1 MTAVRETGRWRGI
14 VAVALFFVAV
24 GVLTDR
30 PAVLLAGVVGAG
42 FGAYPH
48 LSGPPAVELD
58 IERRIESGQST
69 AGDPVEVTTR
79 LTNVGDR
86 TLTDVRI
93 VDGVPP
99 MLTVVSGTPRHA
111 AVLRPGRSTEFT
123 YTVSAEPGRHQF
135 EPATVI
141 ARDPTGSHEVETAVS
156 AETEI
161 RSVGS
166 GSEPPLRDQTAGPAG
181 RAVTDIGG
189 SGIEFHTVRE
199 YRRGDPM
206 GRIDSK
212 RWARTGELTTVE
224 FREERRRSV
233 LLLVDAREA
242 AYRARA
248 DDDGNAVAHSLAGVE
263 QFVESVGK
271 SQTPVGLAAI
281 GREFCWLA
289 PGVGADH
296 EDALRRTLHTHP
308 ALSAK
313 PPAADR
319 DGDIE
324 TQLNVLRERLG
335 RKTQVVVFSPLTDE
349 AVADAVQTLELSGY
363 AVTVVSPDVTAAETL
378 GQRLAR
384 FERSTRV
391 RGLRRTGVPVV
402 DWDPATPLGTVLRD
416 ERRRRGT
423 A

>member
-1 MTAVRETGRWRGI
+1 MTVVRKTGRWRGI
-14 VAVALFFVAV
+14 VSVALFFVAV

-48 LSGPPAVELD
+48 LSSPPTVELD
-58 IERRIESGQST
+58 LERRIEGGQST
-69 AGDPVEVTTR
+69 PGEPVQVTTR
-79 LTNVGDR
+79 LTNTGER
-86 TLTDVRI
+86 TLTDVRVI
-93 VDGVPP
+93 DGVPP

-111 AVLRPGRSTEFT
+111 AVLRPGRSAEFT

-141 ARDPTGSHEVETAVS
+141 ARDPTGSHEVETTVTAG
-156 AETEI
+156 TEI

-166 GSEPPLRDQTAGPAG
+166 GSELPLRQQTSAPAG
-181 RAVTDIGG
+181 RVVTDIGG

-206 GRIDSK
+206 KRIDSK
-212 RWARTGELTTVE
+212 RWARTGELTTIE

-242 AYRARA
+242 AYRARTDEDA
-248 DDDGNAVAHSLAGVE
+248 NAVAHSLAGVE
-263 QFVESVGK
+263 QFVQTVGK
-271 SQTPVGLAAI
+271 RQTPVGLAAF
-281 GREFCWLA
+281 GREFCWLD
-289 PGVGADH
+289 PGVGTDH
-296 EDALRRTLHTHP
+296 EDSLRRLLRTHP
-308 ALSAK
+308 ALSAQ
-313 PPAADR
+313 PPVADR

-324 TQLNVLRERLG
+324 TQLQQLRQRLG
-335 RKTQVVVFSPLTDE
+335 ATTQVVVFSPLTDE
-349 AVADAVQTLELSGY
+349 PIVDAVQTLELSGHT
-363 AVTVVSPDVTAAETL
+363 VTVVSPDVTAAETL

-384 FERSTRV
+384 FERTNRMRS
-391 RGLRRTGVPVV
+391 LRQTGVPVV
-402 DWDPATPLGTVLRD
+402 DWDPTTPLETVLLD
-416 ERRRRGT
+416 EQRQRGT